1 MKKLLLL
8 FILLALPSFGGREF
22 LVSSNR
28 HGVATIS
35 PISPPITLFAW
46 ATPNQTN
53 DASVVVS
60 VNASTNAT
68 ELVQLIARQS
78 VAGDPWAG
86 SVVNS
91 AGASTTWNSS
101 VTATSGTMAA
111 VAIVFAS
118 STSRTIYVNGAA
130 TGTDTTAIT
139 ADGLDV
145 VGLGIRKLTTWTL
158 PWGGLLAEV
167 AVWDVALT
175 SSELSSL
182 SSGAAPFMIRPANL
196 KFYAPLTGRET
207 TSEWNLVGAAVSLT
221 NSPAVSALHPR
232 IYLP

>member
-1 MKKLLLL
+1 MKKLLLFL
-8 FILLALPSFGGREF
+8 LLALPAFGGREF
-22 LVSSNR
+22 LVSANM

-91 AGASTTWNSS
+91 AGSSTTWNSS
-101 VTATSGTMAA
+101 VTATAGTLVS

-118 STSRTIYVNGAA
+118 STSRTIYVNGSA

-145 VGLGIRKLTTWTL
+145 VGVGIRKLTTWTL

-175 SSELSSL
+175 SLELSALAAGASPL
-182 SSGAAPFMIRPANL
+182 LIRQSSL

-207 TSEWNLVGAAVSLT
+207 ASEWNLVGSAVSLT
-221 NSPAVSALHPR
+221 NSPAASANHPR
-232 IYLP
+232 IYNP